1 MSTYTTKLNANV
13 VFTNV
18 TNDNTLTN
26 LLVIDASGN
35 VKYRTVSSL
44 GTANQA
50 LNTTS
55 NVQFN
60 TVTTPLLTG
69 PSNTLYLVNNN
80 ISYIYASASTTN
92 NTQTIYTINTSN
104 NYSYLVIIEIAATST
119 SGVGAA
125 AYYYTRR
132 VTNASGTIT
141 SGNVE
146 TYSNTTLSFGVTVN
160 LSVSGSGYV
169 ITVGS
174 VGVPGTVD
182 WTLFLRIRAVS

>member
-1 MSTYTTKLNANV
+1 
-13 VFTNV
+13 
-18 TNDNTLTN
+18 
-26 LLVIDASGN
+26 VIDASGN

-60 TVTTPLLTG
+60 TVTTPLITG

-104 NYSYLVIIEIAATST
+104 NYSYLVIIEISATST

-132 VTNASGTIT
+132 VTNASGTLST
-141 SGNVE
+141 GNVE
-146 TYSNTTLSFGVTVN
+146 TYATTTVSFSVTVSLN
-160 LSVSGSGYV
+160 VSGTAYNIV
-169 ITVGS
+169 VGS
-174 VGVPGTVD
+174 VGISGTVD